1 MQVKEN
7 QGKENR
13 QKCKFQVGIPT
24 YIHYLQNPKDK
35 ELILLTKYLSYF
47 LVKTELNV
55 YNFTIKL

>member
-35 ELILLTKYLSYF
+35 ELILLTKYLS
-47 LVKTELNV
+47 KTSQNQ
-55 YNFTIKL
+55 T